1 LTEKKRYKDI
11 GNNKKK
17 MRTDISLSPLLEVL
31 VCYERYEAQLIVQ
44 QGEKDLGYLD
54 EAYVPSN

>member
-1 LTEKKRYKDI
+1 
-11 GNNKKK
+11 

-31 VCYERYEAQLIVQ
+31 VCYERYEAQQLIVQ

>member
-1 LTEKKRYKDI
+1 
-11 GNNKKK
+11 
-17 MRTDISLSPLLEVL
+17 MRTDISLFPLLEVL